1 MVNQKNLE
9 ARISRNICSLHGLMR
24 DMHTIAYVE
33 DERLRIFEPVRGR
46 IERICSTVTEQTK
59 ALEPMNRVRAVRTH
73 IKVARIERILWFIH
87 MGLPVPKS
95 LWGGWWL

>member
-9 ARISRNICSLHGLMR
+9 ARISRNIRSLHGLMR
-24 DMHTIAYVE
+24 DLHTIAYVE
-33 DERLRIFEPVRGR
+33 DGPREFGPVRGE
-46 IERICSTVTEQTK
+46 IERICSTVAEQTK
-59 ALEPMNRVRAVRTH
+59 VLEPMNRVRAVRTH
-73 IKVARIERILWFIH
+73 IKVARVGRILWFIH

>member
-9 ARISRNICSLHGLMR
+9 ARISRNIRSLYSLMQ
-24 DMHTIAYVE
+24 DLHTIAYTTDGPRE
-33 DERLRIFEPVRGR
+33 FGPVRSE
-46 IERICSTVTEQTK
+46 IERICDKVTEQTT
-59 ALEPMNRVRAVRTH
+59 ALKPMNRARAVRTH
-73 IKVARIERILWFIH
+73 IKVTRIERILWFIH